1 MSNYVF
7 LVTVGKIEE
16 GKEIARALV
25 ENKLAACVN
34 IIQNITSIY
43 EWKGKIESDNE
54 HLLFIKTSEE
64 KCDLLIQKIQELH
77 SYETPEII
85 AFKIEKGSK
94 AYINWI
100 NKVVN
105 K

>member
-1 MSNYVF
+1 MSKYLF
-7 LVTVGKIEE
+7 FVTVGNIDESKQ
-16 GKEIARALV
+16 IARTLV
-25 ENKLAACVN
+25 EKKLAACVN

-54 HLLFIKTSEE
+54 HLLIIKTSEE

-77 SYETPEII
+77 SYENPECIG
-85 AFKIEKGSK
+85 FKIEKGSK

-100 NKVVN
+100 NEVVN

>member
-1 MSNYVF
+1 MSTYLF
-7 LVTVGKIEE
+7 LVTVGNIDE
-16 GKEIARALV
+16 GKEIARTLV

-43 EWKGKIESDNE
+43 EWKGKIELDDE

-77 SYETPEII
+77 SYENPECIG
-85 AFKIEKGSK
+85 FKIEKGTK
-94 AYINWI
+94 TYINWI
-100 NKVVN
+100 NEVVN